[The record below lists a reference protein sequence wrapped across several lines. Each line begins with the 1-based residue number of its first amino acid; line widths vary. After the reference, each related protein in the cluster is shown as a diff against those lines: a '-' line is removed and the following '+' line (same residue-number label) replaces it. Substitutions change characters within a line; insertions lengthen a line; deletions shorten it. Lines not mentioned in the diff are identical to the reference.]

1 VTSAQRKDTGR
12 QNWSGQAGFTLME
25 VMISIFVLTV
35 GLVSLL
41 GVFGVAMA
49 ATQTSQQD
57 LIAKQLAS
65 EAMESIITARNTSQ
79 LSWAEIQN
87 SGTGQ
92 TPDGIFVNGTQP
104 IDKSGA
110 DGIIGTADDMTG
122 SNSGPAT
129 LTLPG
134 PDGIVGT
141 ADDVTLPLTNYT
153 RQIQIA
159 AVTDSSGNVSST
171 LRMATITVR
180 YRTPMNRTKNYV
192 LNSYISEYR

>member
-1 VTSAQRKDTGR
+1 MRTPNLRNRISRPSPQE
-12 QNWSGQAGFTLME
+12 AGFTLIE
-25 VMISIFVLTV
+25 VMVSIFVLTV

-79 LSWAEIQN
+79 LPWAEIQN
-87 SGTGQ
+87 TGTGQ
-92 TPDGIFVNGTQP
+92 TPDGIFVTGVQP

-110 DGIIGTADDMTG
+110 DGIIGTADDQTG
-122 SNSGPAT
+122 SNSGPAY
-129 LTLPG
+129 LVLPG

-141 ADDVTLPLTNYT
+141 SDDVQLPLTNYS

-159 AVTDSSGNVSST
+159 SVTDANGNVSST
-171 LRMATITVR
+171 LRTVTITIS
-180 YRTPMNRTKNYV
+180 YQTPLNATKNYV
-192 LNSYISEYR
+192 LTSYISQYQ